1 MKKVLFIV
9 VFLFVFLNSIIIV
22 NQTEQVIILQF
33 GKPVKVINEAGLAF
47 KTPFIQN
54 KVVFDKR
61 LLDLVVNDKEVITA
75 DQKRLIVNAFAKF
88 KIKDPLL
95 FYTAFKGSSRSVY
108 ILNQLSNMLESSLRQ
123 IVGSS
128 MFTDILSTKRSKIMQ
143 DIEDQLNERV
153 KQYGIEIID
162 TRIMRADLPKANS
175 DAIFKRMQTE
185 RELEAKEIRAEGE
198 EMAKKIIA
206 ETNKE
211 KDVMIAEANK
221 KADILKG
228 QAEAQKTEM
237 FNKAFGKNLD
247 FYEFIKSMELYK
259 NTIKK
264 DNSKMIINSDN
275 SLYKFMGL

>member
-9 VFLFVFLNSIIIV
+9 IFLFVFLNSIIIV

-33 GKPVKVINEAGLAF
+33 GKPIKVINEAGLAF

-61 LLDLVVNDKEVITA
+61 LLDLVVSDKEVITA

-88 KIKDPLL
+88 KIENPLL

-128 MFTDILSTKRSKIMQ
+128 MFTDILSKKRSEIMQ

-153 KQYGIEIID
+153 KQYGI
-162 TRIMRADLPKANS
+162 
-175 DAIFKRMQTE
+175 
-185 RELEAKEIRAEGE
+185 
-198 EMAKKIIA
+198 KI
-206 ETNKE
+206 
-211 KDVMIAEANK
+211 
-221 KADILKG
+221 
-228 QAEAQKTEM
+228 
-237 FNKAFGKNLD
+237 
-247 FYEFIKSMELYK
+247 
-259 NTIKK
+259 
-264 DNSKMIINSDN
+264 
-275 SLYKFMGL
+275 